1 MISTLLGKV
10 THLVEDNSTT
20 ILTGIG
26 VAGTITT
33 GVLAG
38 RAGFRAAEL
47 IATEELDQTSDGTIL
62 SASERFKLTW
72 SEFIPPIGAAALTV
86 GAILYSH
93 KLNAKETA
101 ALVAAY
107 SMSDK
112 TLQEYKEKVQEKL
125 GVKKETELRDEIA
138 QTRIDRNPPNN
149 STVII
154 TGSGEV
160 LCYDVVTDRYFQST
174 AENIQKA
181 ENSVNLDIA
190 NHDAVPLSRFYDEL
204 GLRPTPYTE
213 SVGWNIDN
221 RCEVQVTAAK
231 SPDNRPCLSID
242 FARYPKPDFDRVYP

>member
-1 MISTLLGKV
+1 MISSLLGKI

-38 RAGFRAAEL
+38 SAGFKA
-47 IATEELDQTSDGTIL
+47 GVIL
-62 SASERFKLTW
+62 FSQDEDYVDIPVTDRIKLVAPQ
-72 SEFIPPIGAAALTV
+72 FIPAAGVGALTV
-86 GAILYSH
+86 GAILYCH
-93 KLNAKETA
+93 KLNATETA

-138 QTRIDRNPPNN
+138 QGRIDRNPPNN

-190 NHDAVPLSRFYDEL
+190 NCDSVPLSRFYDEL